1 MEYEITY
8 PDTLVRIWKYMC
20 QEDVPNFSG
29 EICGSIWK
37 CLEDQLAYRLHNSNI
52 PGINCPEDAQ
62 DAARGFLV
70 KVLCPDAPCPVFIRS
85 FSVLVNNARKY
96 LAKINS
102 PVLYEANDILHEALL
117 TLEKDNRIE
126 RDSASKGHRIS
137 AATAF
142 AFSGTPTTQIASWS
156 DYEKN
161 KDTVPHFKTKIWGTA
176 EHTRILSP
184 ANAQDLVLQ
193 LLKAFGGW
201 TEVAH
206 LFKAMKNHIPEQLE
220 FVNLSPAPETGNNPI
235 ENYAAPGED
244 PWMADFNKKQS
255 MRLIN
260 ETSTRIWKQICQISK
275 AVFCCYYLPN
285 TLSGSKHGRKMQEFG
300 KVSTVSDQNQKIEII
315 FQREIA
321 YYMDYND
328 GYKSNAVKRTVLKIF
343 SSLYG
348 RCTDSGHNPGLRQE
362 A

>member
-37 CLEDQLAYRLHNSNI
+37 CLEDKLAYRLHNSNV

-70 KVLCPDAPCPVFIRS
+70 KVLCPDAPCPIFIRS
-85 FSVLVNNARKY
+85 FSVLVKNARKY

-156 DYEKN
+156 DYKKN
-161 KDTVPHFKTKIWGTA
+161 KETVPHFKTKIWGTA

-201 TEVAH
+201 TKEAL
-206 LFKAMKNHIPEQLE
+206 LFKAMKNHIPKQLE
-220 FVNLSPAPETGNNPI
+220 FVKLEPNPEIDNNPLENIAAPEDHWM
-235 ENYAAPGED
+235 ED
-244 PWMADFNKKQS
+244 FDKMQII
-255 MRLIN
+255 RLAN
-260 ETSTRIWKQICQISK
+260 QTSERIWKQICKISNE
-275 AVFCCYYLPN
+275 VFCCYYLPN
-285 TLSGSKHGRKMQEFG
+285 TLSNSERGRNLQDFG
-300 KVSTVSDQNQKIEII
+300 KSSTISDRNRKIETIV
-315 FQREIA
+315 RNEIA
-321 YYMDYND
+321 HYIRYDD
-328 GYKSNAVKRTVLKIF
+328 VYKSDAITRTLNHIF
-343 SSLYG
+343 VSLYG
-348 RCTDSGHNPGLRQE
+348 RCTKSGYDPGLRQE
-362 A
+362 V